1 MYWIYFRYHGHNL
14 GGYAAVLLN
23 EPKIITKFCY
33 WFEGVTTR
41 SATHLQMG
49 RQSSKKYQRL
59 QNFGFRSD
67 KMDDNGTTTTKAV
80 RKSNNITGTP
90 ARGKMVEVTPN
101 MKKVSEREQDKAKK
115 SKQDKKNDLLN

>member
-1 MYWIYFRYHGHNL
+1 L
-14 GGYAAVLLN
+14 AAGL
-23 EPKIITKFCY
+23 TKMAV
-33 WFEGVTTR
+33 EGKTMR
-41 SATHLQMG
+41 
-49 RQSSKKYQRL
+49 
-59 QNFGFRSD
+59 
-67 KMDDNGTTTTKAV
+67 KAA